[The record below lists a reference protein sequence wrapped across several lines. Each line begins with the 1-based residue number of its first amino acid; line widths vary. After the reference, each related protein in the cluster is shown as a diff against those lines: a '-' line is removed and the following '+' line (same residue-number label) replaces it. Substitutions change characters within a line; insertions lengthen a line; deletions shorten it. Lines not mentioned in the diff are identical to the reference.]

1 MSVGL
6 PHLSPKSVVWSAAVL
21 VVAGL
26 LGWGAGLLLPGA
38 SKPQA
43 LADEDGWPPRIG
55 ANRVMED
62 DTEVGELLIN
72 EEVVLRLFA
81 STKELTPYERA
92 VVVAERLKLQIAPRD
107 EIEIAAG
114 LRNQTHVVLMNDA
127 ALVTPLADDLP
138 EGMSL
143 REGAEMW
150 AEWLAE
156 ALGLE
161 TVAREEPELWQP
173 AEPYED
179 KIVPIVSL
187 GSGQRIGGARVN
199 GPESAVR
206 QVQAVVQI
214 EARMLRYFQ
223 VQVYVPISTQVP
235 GKTLDRVQGVAVTA
249 VGDLRL

>member
-1 MSVGL
+1 MSARL
-6 PHLSPKSVVWSAAVL
+6 PSLTPKSVVWSTSVL
-21 VVAGL
+21 VVVGL
-26 LGWGAGLLLPGA
+26 LGWSAGLLLPGA
-38 SKPQA
+38 GRSPV
-43 LADEDGWPPRIG
+43 LADEDRWPPRIG
-55 ANRVMED
+55 ANRVMEGD
-62 DTEVGELLIN
+62 SEVGELLIN
-72 EEVVLRLFA
+72 DEVVLRLYA
-81 STKELTPYERA
+81 STKELTSYERA
-92 VVVAERLKLQIAPRD
+92 VVVAERLKLQMVPRD

-114 LRNQTHVVLMNDA
+114 LRNQAHVVLINEA
-127 ALVTPLADDLP
+127 ALVTPLQEDLP

-161 TVAREEPELWQP
+161 PVAREAPELWQP
-173 AEPYED
+173 VEPYED

-187 GSGQRIGGARVN
+187 GSGKRIGGARVN

-214 EARMLRYFQ
+214 EARMLQYFQ